1 MRRRVGI
8 ASALAWGLLGL
19 VTLGAT
25 YAPPVPLLP
34 TPPGA
39 ANIYYPGSGDYA
51 GFRIVV
57 EPGGRAIAID
67 GAGHAATQLAPAVSQ
82 KFFADLTAVGPLDR
96 IASGPCS
103 DTGNQSGATVELSTP
118 LIITWKGHTSPQLAC
133 AKDAPTQRLLLDAVG
148 IQQALYVQAYRKRNL
163 ITYGMPGSSGY
174 GDARYSGVAAAPVYP
189 ASSPDY
195 GFSATP
201 MTFDQFYAGGL
212 QNQAFSTGPF
222 TMEHFSNGLH
232 FTSPFVGSPFSGT
245 PYTALPAAS
254 LPTANPY
261 TSLPFGS
268 PFVGNP
274 YGSSPFT
281 SSPFTG
287 LQAASPYSGS
297 PLRGPP

>member
-1 MRRRVGI
+1 VRRRVGI
-8 ASALAWGLLGL
+8 ASALASGLLGL
-19 VTLGAT
+19 VTLGASS
-25 YAPPVPLLP
+25 APPVPLLP

-39 ANIYYPGSGDYA
+39 ASIYYPGSGDYA

-67 GAGHAATQLAPAVSQ
+67 GAGHAATQLASGVSQ

-96 IASGPCS
+96 IAPGPCA
-103 DTGNQSGATVELSTP
+103 DTDNPSGATVELSTP

-163 ITYGMPGSSGY
+163 ITYGTARSSGY
-174 GDARYSGVAAAPVYP
+174 GELQYSGAAPSAIYS
-189 ASSPDY
+189 ASATAY
-195 GFSATP
+195 GVSTTP

-212 QNQAFSTGPF
+212 RDQAFYAGPF
-222 TMEHFSNGLH
+222 TMDHFSNGLQ
-232 FTSPFVGSPFSGT
+232 FTSPFVGTPFTGT

-254 LPTANPY
+254 LPTTSPY
-261 TSLPFGS
+261 TSLPYGS
-268 PFVGNP
+268 PFIGTP

-281 SSPFTG
+281 GSPFSG
-287 LQAASPYSGS
+287 LTTTSPYSGS
-297 PLRGPP
+297 PFSGPP